1 MATCPACDGDGV
13 ILWLSEYAKRVGAL
27 VTTYYRCRDCGV
39 NFQGPDPWTG
49 WGDDTTKA
57 IARAVG
63 LID

>member
-13 ILWLSEYAKRVGAL
+13 ILGAL

>member
-1 MATCPACDGDGV
+1 GV
-13 ILWLSEYAKRVGAL
+13 ILGAL